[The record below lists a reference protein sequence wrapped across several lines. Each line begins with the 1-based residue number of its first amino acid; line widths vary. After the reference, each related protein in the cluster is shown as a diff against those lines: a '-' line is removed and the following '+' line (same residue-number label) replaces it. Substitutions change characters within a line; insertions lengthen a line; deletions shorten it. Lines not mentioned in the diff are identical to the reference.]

1 MWRVMCYQ
9 MWKSNIGMTMIGE
22 KSRQG
27 LVLIINP
34 TFKALKLR
42 ILQDK
47 ECSRLGKASR
57 YVLANVARQ
66 IQRAFFR
73 EYPELRI

>member
-9 MWKSNIGMTMIGE
+9 MWKSNIRMTMIGE

-42 ILQDK
+42 ILQESSTDK

-66 IQRAFFR
+66 IQR
-73 EYPELRI
+73 ESTLK

>member
-42 ILQDK
+42 ILQ
-47 ECSRLGKASR
+47 ESRRFFALIKS
-57 YVLANVARQ
+57 VAG
-66 IQRAFFR
+66 
-73 EYPELRI
+73 